1 LLKVEIDFV
10 REWRD
15 GKPALILESMHHR
28 EDEDSELNLG
38 NKTEFIKGHGEIML
52 CRMQDVNVHGTLYNM
67 QEKTKRL

>member
-1 LLKVEIDFV
+1 
-10 REWRD
+10 
-15 GKPALILESMHHR
+15 MHHR